1 MQKYLAR
8 RLVLAF
14 VTLLS
19 VSVILFIL
27 SRVSG
32 DPRHIYLDD
41 YSTQE
46 DWDRMGVVLGLDK
59 PYYQQYALFIKDAV
73 RGDFGTSVKEH
84 RPVLEIIIER
94 APATLL
100 LGFTAFALS
109 LLVGVPLGIM
119 SAVTRGRFLDQFG
132 KLVALIGQSAP
143 PFWLGIMLMFFF
155 AVWLR
160 WTPPYGSEDWNSI
173 ILPAVTL
180 GWYYAAANLRLV
192 RSAML
197 DVLDSEYIKL
207 ARAKGVNPSK
217 RVDAV
222 RGDFGTAVKEHRPV
236 LEIIIER
243 APATLLLG
251 FTAFA
256 LSLLVGVPL
265 GIMSAVTRGRFLD
278 QFGKLVALIGQS
290 APPFWLGIMLMFFF
304 AVWLRWTP
312 PYGSEDWNSIILPAV
327 TLGWYYAAANLRLVR
342 SAMLDVLDSE
352 YIKLARAK
360 GVTST
365 SVVLKHGL
373 RNALIP
379 PLTFAGVTLGALV
392 TGSLV
397 VETVFA
403 WPGLG
408 RLAIESL
415 FSFDYPLLQG
425 VVITF
430 TLMYVTAAFVVDI
443 LYAYV
448 DPRIRFA

>member
-14 VTLLS
+14 VTLLC
-19 VSVILFIL
+19 VSLVIFIM

-46 DWDRMGVVLGLDK
+46 DWDRMGEVLGLDK
-59 PYYQQYALFIKDAV
+59 PYYQQYGLFLKDAF
-73 RGDFGTSVKEH
+73 RGDLGESVREA
-84 RPVLEIIIER
+84 RPVIEVVWER
-94 APATLL
+94 LPATLM
-100 LGFTAFALS
+100 LGSVAFALS
-109 LLVGVPLGIM
+109 LIIGVPLGIL
-119 SAVTRGRFLDQFG
+119 SAIRRGTFLDAFG

-143 PFWLGIMLMFFF
+143 PFWLGIMLMFLF
-155 AVWLR
+155 AVKLGWL
-160 WTPPYGSEDWNSI
+160 PPYGKQDWNSI

-207 ARAKGVNPSK
+207 ARAKGVNSK
-217 RVDAV
+217 
-222 RGDFGTAVKEHRPV
+222 
-236 LEIIIER
+236 
-243 APATLLLG
+243 
-251 FTAFA
+251 
-256 LSLLVGVPL
+256 
-265 GIMSAVTRGRFLD
+265 
-278 QFGKLVALIGQS
+278 
-290 APPFWLGIMLMFFF
+290 
-304 AVWLRWTP
+304 
-312 PYGSEDWNSIILPAV
+312 
-327 TLGWYYAAANLRLVR
+327 
-342 SAMLDVLDSE
+342 
-352 YIKLARAK
+352 
-360 GVTST
+360 
-365 SVVLKHGL
+365 SVILKHAF

-408 RLAIESL
+408 RLAIEAL
-415 FSFDYPLLQG
+415 FAFDYPLLQG

-430 TLMYVTAAFVVDI
+430 TLLYVSAAFIVDVM
-443 LYAYV
+443 YAYV
-448 DPRIRFA
+448 DPRIRYA

>member
-14 VTLLS
+14 VTLLC
-19 VSVILFIL
+19 VSLVIFIM

-46 DWDRMGVVLGLDK
+46 DWDRMGEVLGLDK
-59 PYYQQYALFIKDAV
+59 PYYQQYGLFLKDAF
-73 RGDFGTSVKEH
+73 RGDLGESVREA
-84 RPVLEIIIER
+84 RPVIEVVWER
-94 APATLL
+94 LPATLM
-100 LGFTAFALS
+100 LGSVAFALS
-109 LLVGVPLGIM
+109 LIIGVPLGIL
-119 SAVTRGRFLDQFG
+119 SAIRRGTFLDAFG

-143 PFWLGIMLMFFF
+143 PFWLGIMLMFLF
-155 AVWLR
+155 AVKLGWL
-160 WTPPYGSEDWNSI
+160 PPYGKQDWNSI

-207 ARAKGVNPSK
+207 ARAKGVDSK
-217 RVDAV
+217 
-222 RGDFGTAVKEHRPV
+222 
-236 LEIIIER
+236 
-243 APATLLLG
+243 
-251 FTAFA
+251 
-256 LSLLVGVPL
+256 
-265 GIMSAVTRGRFLD
+265 
-278 QFGKLVALIGQS
+278 
-290 APPFWLGIMLMFFF
+290 
-304 AVWLRWTP
+304 
-312 PYGSEDWNSIILPAV
+312 
-327 TLGWYYAAANLRLVR
+327 
-342 SAMLDVLDSE
+342 
-352 YIKLARAK
+352 
-360 GVTST
+360 
-365 SVVLKHGL
+365 SVILKHAF

-408 RLAIESL
+408 RLAIEAL
-415 FSFDYPLLQG
+415 FAFDYPLLQG

-430 TLMYVTAAFVVDI
+430 TLLYVSAAFIVDVM
-443 LYAYV
+443 YAYV
-448 DPRIRFA
+448 DPRIRYA

>member
-14 VTLLS
+14 VTLLC
-19 VSVILFIL
+19 VSVIIFIL

-59 PYYQQYALFIKDAV
+59 PYWQQYALFIKDAS
-73 RGDFGTSVKEH
+73 RGDFGTSVKEK

-94 APATLL
+94 APATLQ
-100 LGFTAFALS
+100 LGFAAFALS
-109 LLVGVPLGIM
+109 LAIGVPLGIL
-119 SAVTRGRFLDQFG
+119 SAVTRGKFVDQFG

-143 PFWLGIMLMFFF
+143 TFWLGIMLMFLF

-160 WTPPYGSEDWNSI
+160 WVPPYGKQDWNSI

-207 ARAKGVNPSK
+207 ARAKGVS
-217 RVDAV
+217 
-222 RGDFGTAVKEHRPV
+222 
-236 LEIIIER
+236 
-243 APATLLLG
+243 
-251 FTAFA
+251 
-256 LSLLVGVPL
+256 SSGV
-265 GIMSAVTRGRFLD
+265 I
-278 QFGKLVALIGQS
+278 
-290 APPFWLGIMLMFFF
+290 
-304 AVWLRWTP
+304 
-312 PYGSEDWNSIILPAV
+312 
-327 TLGWYYAAANLRLVR
+327 
-342 SAMLDVLDSE
+342 
-352 YIKLARAK
+352 
-360 GVTST
+360 
-365 SVVLKHGL
+365 LKHGL

-448 DPRIRFA
+448 DPRIRYA